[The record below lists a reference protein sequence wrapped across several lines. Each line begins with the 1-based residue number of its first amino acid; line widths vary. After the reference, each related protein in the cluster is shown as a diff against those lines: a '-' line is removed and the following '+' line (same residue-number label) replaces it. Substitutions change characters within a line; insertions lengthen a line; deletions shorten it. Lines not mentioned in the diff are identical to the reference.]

1 MKGNKLYHGYSE
13 NEIFY
18 NEEDKLKILSMKD
31 LDREKIIA
39 ERVEKLNIKRERDE
53 LLNDKK
59 DKNNENKKNKN
70 NIDENYSSDS
80 EESGEI
86 KNEHKNTS
94 KRKKTANSIVD
105 EESSLSMEI
114 DEDKQVKGETRNIT
128 LEEIEKIRLNRD
140 FFAKY
145 YNYSIFDENVK
156 GAFIRINL
164 SSMGKV
170 IDFNYSGYDIGE
182 IETIIINENRPYN
195 FMGNK
200 CTKYIKLKYSTSD
213 DPDLFNFKVI
223 SNGKILEVE
232 LNRWL
237 KDKEKLPSSEDIALV
252 QQNIAK
258 IKSHMLTNDELN
270 NILAQKKK
278 DRIKYKDS
286 TLNVTQELDLAI
298 EQYRYYK
305 EKYEEE
311 KEKENKEKMEKGEKG
326 EKGEKDKEK
335 GEKGGEKNE
344 KENYLKLMKE
354 IEEDIKQL
362 EKMKEERDK
371 KEKMNSENDIVA
383 KINEDIRK
391 KQRMDEK
398 MSLLTKKRKKD
409 RNDSE
414 HKIFK
419 RVDCHPTT
427 LFDKKNKN
435 NEEKKEEKEKRKEST
450 NKEKENKKKKN
461 NNNFCYAQKIKQLKD
476 YMNEKQSLIDEMM
489 GKEKTGKDQDDK
501 ETKENKN
508 IDDNNKNN
516 NNIDMSLFSKLAS
529 INYEIFNKMIKEQNK
544 KNTLD
549 PQVRIIGL
557 NGYLQEFCKE

>member
-39 ERVEKLNIKRERDE
+39 ERVEKLNYQKERDE

-59 DKNNENKKNKN
+59 DKNNDNKKNKI

-86 KNEHKNTS
+86 KNEHKTTS

-105 EESSLSMEI
+105 EESSLSMEV
-114 DEDKQVKGETRNIT
+114 DEDKQVKRETRNIS

-164 SSMGKV
+164 SSMGKS
-170 IDFNYSGYDIGE
+170 IDFDYSGYDIGE

-200 CTKYIKLKYSTSD
+200 CIKYIKLKYSTSD
-213 DPDLFNFKVI
+213 KLFNFTVI
-223 SNGKILEVE
+223 SNGKILEEE

-237 KDKEKLPSSEDIALV
+237 KDKEKIPSNEDITLV
-252 QQNIAK
+252 QQNISK
-258 IKSHMLTNDELN
+258 IKTHKLTDDELN
-270 NILAQKKK
+270 NILTQKKK

-311 KEKENKEKMEKGEKG
+311 KEKEKEKEEKGEKG
-326 EKGEKDKEK
+326 EGDEKEEK
-335 GEKGGEKNE
+335 GEKNE
-344 KENYLKLMKE
+344 KENYAKLMKE
-354 IEEDIKQL
+354 TEEIIKQL

-391 KQRMDEK
+391 KQILDEK
-398 MSLLTKKRKKD
+398 MSLLSKKRRKD

-435 NEEKKEEKEKRKEST
+435 NEEKKEEKEKIKESI
-450 NKEKENKKKKN
+450 NKEKENKKKK

-476 YMNEKQSLIDEMM
+476 YMAEKQSLIDEMM
-489 GKEKTGKDQDDK
+489 GKEKI
-501 ETKENKN
+501 NKGE
-508 IDDNNKNN
+508 D
-516 NNIDMSLFSKLAS
+516 
-529 INYEIFNKMIKEQNK
+529 EK
-544 KNTLD
+544 K
-549 PQVRIIGL
+549 
-557 NGYLQEFCKE
+557 